1 MALTAR
7 EWLLLS
13 EQEQKERAGELSQHE
28 CFLLRTE
35 LSHFHFSEED
45 KKSLSREQRDSFL
58 HPPKYTAEELE
69 SQREKNHCIFREMTK
84 EAEGVLK

>member
-7 EWLLLS
+7 EWLLLP
-13 EQEQKERAGELSQHE
+13 EQEQKERAGELSHHE

-35 LSHFHFSEED
+35 LSHFHFSEEA

-58 HPPKYTAEELE
+58 HSPQYAAEELE
-69 SQREKNHCIFREMTK
+69 SQREKNHRIFREMIR
-84 EAEGVLK
+84 EAEGALK